1 MTKRKPRVNVVVSQE
16 QHELLLELA
25 SLDPSVRSAS
35 AFVRQMLDEVT
46 PLLRTTVPMMR
57 AAAQNM
63 DKSREQLREPLR
75 NFIVAM
81 EQMDLLDDAAPGA
94 ARTERSEGARTK
106 RTPRKSN
113 SQ

>member
-1 MTKRKPRVNVVVSQE
+1 MTKRKPRVNVVVSHE

-46 PLLRTTVPMMR
+46 PLLRSTVPAMR
-57 AAAQNM
+57 AAAEHM
-63 DKSREQLREPLR
+63 DTSREKLREPLR
-75 NFIVAM
+75 NFMVAM
-81 EQMDLLDDAAPGA
+81 EQMDLLDVPAPGA

-106 RTPRKSN
+106 RKPRKN
-113 SQ
+113 P